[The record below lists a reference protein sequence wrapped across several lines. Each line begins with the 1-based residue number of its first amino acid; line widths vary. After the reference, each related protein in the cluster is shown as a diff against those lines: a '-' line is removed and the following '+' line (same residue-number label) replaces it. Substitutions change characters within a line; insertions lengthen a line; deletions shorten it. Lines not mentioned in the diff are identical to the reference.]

1 MIFQLKR
8 KKSQRNPRKRKR
20 RNPKKARKLGRNLKK
35 NKLSTIRF
43 SFFFLPEPTII
54 YKKYE

>member
-8 KKSQRNPRKRKR
+8 KKSQRNPRKRRR
-20 RNPKKARKLGRNLKK
+20 RNLKKARKLARNLKK
-35 NKLSTIRF
+35 NKLSTIRI
-43 SFFFLPEPTII
+43 SFFSLPEPTII